1 MKFKRFIQK
10 TEMPL
15 PGVGLFRSHRDPVM
29 NHLSY
34 QEAVTRRDIHC
45 FNHSL
50 SLRCETYKKYKL
62 YVYHTQ
68 AIRALM
74 SLRLNADVSDYIFGF
89 YDVIFI
95 EYLPIMEYRIIKPK
109 LKYKWYII
117 ISNLLYLIKEE
128 YHTRILDISFRL
140 TYNTFDE
147 VSKLF
152 FREFGSIV
160 PIREDTLTKTY
171 VYEDVFD
178 LANQVRDDMR
188 FSMLNM
194 YFAIRL

>member
-1 MKFKRFIQK
+1 
-10 TEMPL
+10 
-15 PGVGLFRSHRDPVM
+15 
-29 NHLSY
+29 
-34 QEAVTRRDIHC
+34 
-45 FNHSL
+45 
-50 SLRCETYKKYKL
+50 
-62 YVYHTQ
+62 
-68 AIRALM
+68 M